1 MRPEEQRSTR
11 IEARIT
17 PAALAVVKRAAEI
30 EGRSVSDFVV
40 AAAQEAASRTIERTQ
55 LIRLTTEEQRRFVDL
70 LIDPPAM
77 APAMERAK
85 QAHASLIRPQ

>member
-11 IEARIT
+11 LEARIT
-17 PAALAVVKRAAEI
+17 PAALAVVKRAAEM

-40 AAAQEAASRTIERTQ
+40 AAAQAAATATIEQTQ
-55 LIRLTTEEQRRFVDL
+55 LIRLTAEEQRRFVDL
-70 LIDPPAM
+70 LIDPPPI

-85 QAHASLIRPQ
+85 QAHAALIRSR

>member
-11 IEARIT
+11 LEARIT

-55 LIRLTTEEQRRFVDL
+55 LIRLTAEEQRRFVDL
-70 LIDPPAM
+70 LIEPPAM

-85 QAHASLIRPQ
+85 QAHAALIRSR